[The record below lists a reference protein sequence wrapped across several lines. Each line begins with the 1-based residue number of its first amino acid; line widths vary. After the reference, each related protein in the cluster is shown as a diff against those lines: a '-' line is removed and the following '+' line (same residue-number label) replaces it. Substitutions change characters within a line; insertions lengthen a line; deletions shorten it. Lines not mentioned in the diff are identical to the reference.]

1 MTAAPIPLSSRADTF
16 EALGLG
22 WRATAMSRTVRL
34 TVRRIRKE
42 GGSLR
47 GYVDVEFKPDGAPRE
62 RLAGEVVNLSSGR
75 DRVTFANRLAE
86 KRPGPEWRAIID
98 AFCVEVEARESAGPE
113 FVKIGRMPRPTDGGW
128 LLEGLL
134 ERGQTTGLHADGGV
148 GKSWI
153 GLAAAVSVETGVE
166 ILPGYRPTHRTHALY
181 CDYETDAQTMSARVE
196 QIARG
201 AGIEPPEITYVHMED
216 PFADCT
222 EFLLARVQAEGIGLI
237 VVDSVEAAMAGS
249 VSAGAGLNE
258 GPSRLNRALR
268 QLGVSAFLIDHIN
281 SEQGTQKEVARK
293 AYGSI
298 FKRNWQRASFHLKQ
312 SREPGP
318 DKLKHLGLF
327 NVKRNNGKEFDPV
340 GLAWEINDEWCRWW
354 REDIEDPELE
364 QALPTAQRIAAYL
377 RREGPS
383 QPSTIVEGTGLSRT
397 AVASMLSR
405 RHDLFMKTT
414 TGLWWL
420 VPQQPERD
428 DEIDDVPLQF

>member
-1 MTAAPIPLSSRADTF
+1 MTTAPIPLSSRQDTF
-16 EALGLG
+16 EAWGLG

-34 TVRRIRKE
+34 TVRRLRKD

-47 GYVDVEFKPDGAPRE
+47 GYVDVEVKADGAPRE

-75 DRVTFANRLAE
+75 DRVTFANRLSE
-86 KRPGPEWRAIID
+86 KRPGPEWRNIID

-113 FVKIGRMPRPTDGGW
+113 FVKIGRLPRPQDGGW
-128 LLEGLL
+128 LIEGLV
-134 ERGQTTGLHADGGV
+134 ERNQTTGLHADGGV

-166 ILPGYRPTHRTHALY
+166 ILPGYRPMRRCRALY
-181 CDYETDAQTMSARVE
+181 CDYETDAQTMSVRVE

-201 AGIEPPEITYVHMED
+201 AGIEPPEIEYVHMQD

-222 EFLLARVQAEGIGLI
+222 EFLLSRIQAEQIGFV

-268 QLGVSAFLIDHIN
+268 QLGVSALLIDHIN
-281 SEQGTQKEVARK
+281 SDQSNQKEVARK

-298 FKRNWQRASFHLKQ
+298 FKRNWQRASYHLKQ
-312 SREPGP
+312 SREPGA

-354 REDIEDPELE
+354 REDIDDPELE
-364 QALPTAQRIAAYL
+364 QALPTAQRIVAYL
-377 RREGPS
+377 KREGPS
-383 QPSTIVEGTGLSRT
+383 QPSGIVEGTGLPRT
-397 AVASMLSR
+397 SVASMLSR
-405 RHDLFMKTT
+405 RHDLFGKTQ

-420 VPQQPERD
+420 TAQALGRD
-428 DEIDDVPLQF
+428 DEGDDELP